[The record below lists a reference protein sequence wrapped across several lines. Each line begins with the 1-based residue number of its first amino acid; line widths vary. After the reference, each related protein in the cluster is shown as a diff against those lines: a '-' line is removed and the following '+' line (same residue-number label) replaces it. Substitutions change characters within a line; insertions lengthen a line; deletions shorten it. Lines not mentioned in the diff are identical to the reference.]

1 MRSYNEKDKIL
12 FRSPFF
18 KGVIK
23 SVNEDSTMSKN
34 LLEGSKKKISN
45 DIEKYEENK
54 DDNKIQIYLLSD
66 NSHYNYMSLEKD
78 ELEMLELNKDG
89 NFTDNLLNY
98 LNKRDGGD
106 SDSTTCSKC
115 GEIDEDDGG
124 CPCEIDE
131 DGGECE
137 EKNIYKDEDDGGC
150 PCEIDEDGGECEEDG
165 SNKTIKQCEKCKKK
179 L

>member
-1 MRSYNEKDKIL
+1 
-12 FRSPFF
+12 
-18 KGVIK
+18 
-23 SVNEDSTMSKN
+23 
-34 LLEGSKKKISN
+34 
-45 DIEKYEENK
+45 
-54 DDNKIQIYLLSD
+54 
-66 NSHYNYMSLEKD
+66 MSLEKD

-165 SNKTIKQCEKCKKK
+165 SNKTRKQCEKCKKK
-179 L
+179 LSSKFFKSKNFNKNKKKIETIYFCDIDCFKDFETWRK